1 MYPSMN
7 YSRCFKL
14 KEGGLYITSR
24 GTVSIHWSLSNSKK
38 KKVVNINK
46 SSLLTLC
53 RRSSADLQ
61 ALLNSVVRTALRKP
75 SFNPPG
81 WRAVGGGALG
91 QYLAPEEELLL
102 DVQGAEVLWRNDGL
116 RPVPDSM
123 TQMGDYEVST
133 RKLKA
138 KIF

>member
-1 MYPSMN
+1 M
-7 YSRCFKL
+7 
-14 KEGGLYITSR
+14 
-24 GTVSIHWSLSNSKK
+24 
-38 KKVVNINK
+38 INK
-46 SSLLTLC
+46 LFTLC
-53 RRSSADLQ
+53 RRSPADLQ

-75 SFNPPG
+75 RFNPPG

-123 TQMGDYEVST
+123 TQMGDYEVS
-133 RKLKA
+133 RKSQSHRYLR
-138 KIF
+138 ICTTL